1 MSNNRQSVS
10 NYVYNKRR
18 NNNSEPVHNESDFDF
33 TQRNDESRN
42 NSSSSMYNS
51 YVSEND
57 YNSYTTGYSSSNSYQ
72 NGNTFNNYNQ
82 PSQQN
87 NFNNFNN
94 YSQPQQQNNF
104 SDFNN
109 YNQPPQQ
116 NSFNNFNNYSQP
128 SQQNNFNNFNSYNQ
142 PVRQNNFNNNQSVW
156 QTDFGNLNNNYNQ
169 PVQQNYNNN
178 APAGHNAIEVRLP
191 NKTSLS
197 TAITLISFGGLFIL
211 MIGIAIFSAVSGWQG
226 DSLMIV
232 MMSIFFLGFFSI
244 FFSMAFGSQID
255 RRHNLKVC
263 KTQVRGRLV
272 GYDKRRRSHK
282 HHHYTVYAPKYEIFV
297 NNHYEIRTV
306 DDFEKGKTWGEE
318 INLLVN
324 PEGYEAVPAT
334 KDDYPKRSAGEWIG
348 ALILA
353 IFIIAVFGYP
363 ILMMFQSM

>member
-1 MSNNRQSVS
+1 MSDNRQSVS

-18 NNNSEPVHNESDFDF
+18 NNNSQPVHNESDFDF

-72 NGNTFNNYNQ
+72 NGNTFNNQ
-82 PSQQN
+82 PPQQN

-94 YSQPQQQNNF
+94 YSQP
-104 SDFNN
+104 
-109 YNQPPQQ
+109 P
-116 NSFNNFNNYSQP
+116 
-128 SQQNNFNNFNSYNQ
+128 QQNNFNNFNSYNQ
-142 PVRQNNFNNNQSVW
+142 PLRQNNFNNSQSVW

-169 PVQQNYNNN
+169 PVQQNYNNT
-178 APAGHNAIEVRLP
+178 PAGHNAIEVRLP

-211 MIGIAIFSAVSGWQG
+211 MIGIAILSAVSGWQG

-255 RRHNLKVC
+255 RRQNLKKC

-306 DDFEKGKTWGEE
+306 DNFEKGKTWGEE

-324 PEGYEAVPAT
+324 PDGYEAIPAT
-334 KDDYPKRSAGEWIG
+334 KDDFPKRSAGEWIG

-353 IFIIAVFGYP
+353 IFIIIVFGYP

>member
-18 NNNSEPVHNESDFDF
+18 NNNSEPVHNDFDF

-116 NSFNNFNNYSQP
+116 N
-128 SQQNNFNNFNSYNQ
+128 NFNNFNSYNQ

-169 PVQQNYNNN
+169 LVQQNYNNN

-306 DDFEKGKTWGEE
+306 DDFEKGKTWG
-318 INLLVN
+318 
-324 PEGYEAVPAT
+324 AC
-334 KDDYPKRSAGEWIG
+334 
-348 ALILA
+348 
-353 IFIIAVFGYP
+353 
-363 ILMMFQSM
+363 QSRGI

>member
-1 MSNNRQSVS
+1 MVITVKNRFSEVLTIESEVFSMNNNNNRQSIN
-10 NYVYNKRR
+10 NYVYDRRR
-18 NNNSEPVHNESDFDF
+18 NTHSEPAHDESDFDF
-33 TQRNDESRN
+33 TERNDESRN

-72 NGNTFNNYNQ
+72 NGNTFNN
-82 PSQQN
+82 
-87 NFNNFNN
+87 
-94 YSQPQQQNNF
+94 
-104 SDFNN
+104 
-109 YNQPPQQ
+109 QPP
-116 NSFNNFNNYSQP
+116 
-128 SQQNNFNNFNSYNQ
+128 QQNNFNNFNSYNQ
-142 PVRQNNFNNNQSVW
+142 PLRQNNFNNSQSVW

-178 APAGHNAIEVRLP
+178 TPAGHNAIEVRLP

-211 MIGIAIFSAVSGWQG
+211 MIGIAILSAVSGWQG

-255 RRHNLKVC
+255 RRQNLKKC

-306 DDFEKGKTWGEE
+306 DNFEKGKTWGEE

-324 PEGYEAVPAT
+324 PDGYEAIRAT
-334 KDDYPKRSAGEWIG
+334 KDDFPKRSAGEWIG

-353 IFIIAVFGYP
+353 IFIIIVFGYP

>member
-1 MSNNRQSVS
+1 MSDNRQSVS

-18 NNNSEPVHNESDFDF
+18 NNNSQPVHNESDFDF

-72 NGNTFNNYNQ
+72 NGNTFNNQ
-82 PSQQN
+82 PPQQN

-94 YSQPQQQNNF
+94 YSQP
-104 SDFNN
+104 
-109 YNQPPQQ
+109 P
-116 NSFNNFNNYSQP
+116 
-128 SQQNNFNNFNSYNQ
+128 QQNNFNNFNSYNQ
-142 PVRQNNFNNNQSVW
+142 PLRQNNFNNSQSVW

-169 PVQQNYNNN
+169 PVQQNYNNT
-178 APAGHNAIEVRLP
+178 PAGHNAIEVRLP

-211 MIGIAIFSAVSGWQG
+211 MIGIAILSAVSGWQG

-232 MMSIFFLGFFSI
+232 MMSIFFLGFFS
-244 FFSMAFGSQID
+244 MAFGSQID
-255 RRHNLKVC
+255 RRQNLKKC

-306 DDFEKGKTWGEE
+306 DNFEKGKTWGEE

-324 PEGYEAVPAT
+324 PDGYEAIPAT
-334 KDDYPKRSAGEWIG
+334 KDDFPKRSAGEWIG

-353 IFIIAVFGYP
+353 IFIIIVFGYP

>member
-1 MSNNRQSVS
+1 MVITVKNRFSEVLTIESEVFSMNNNNNRQSIN
-10 NYVYNKRR
+10 NYVYDRRR
-18 NNNSEPVHNESDFDF
+18 NTHSEPAHDESDFDF
-33 TQRNDESRN
+33 TERNDESRN

-72 NGNTFNNYNQ
+72 NGNTFNN
-82 PSQQN
+82 
-87 NFNNFNN
+87 
-94 YSQPQQQNNF
+94 
-104 SDFNN
+104 
-109 YNQPPQQ
+109 QPP
-116 NSFNNFNNYSQP
+116 
-128 SQQNNFNNFNSYNQ
+128 QQNNFNNFNSYNQ
-142 PVRQNNFNNNQSVW
+142 PLRQNNFNNSQSVW

-178 APAGHNAIEVRLP
+178 TPAGHNAIEVRLP
-191 NKTSLS
+191 HKTSLS

-211 MIGIAIFSAVSGWQG
+211 MIGIAILSAVSGWQG

-255 RRHNLKVC
+255 RRQNLKKC

-306 DDFEKGKTWGEE
+306 DNFEKGKTWGEE

-324 PEGYEAVPAT
+324 PDGYEAIPAT
-334 KDDYPKRSAGEWIG
+334 KDDFPKRSAGEWIG

-353 IFIIAVFGYP
+353 IFIIIVFGYP

>member
-1 MSNNRQSVS
+1 MSDNRQSVS

-18 NNNSEPVHNESDFDF
+18 NNNSQPVHNESDFDF

-72 NGNTFNNYNQ
+72 NGNTFNNQ
-82 PSQQN
+82 PPQQN

-94 YSQPQQQNNF
+94 YSQP
-104 SDFNN
+104 
-109 YNQPPQQ
+109 P
-116 NSFNNFNNYSQP
+116 
-128 SQQNNFNNFNSYNQ
+128 QQNNFNNFNSYNQ
-142 PVRQNNFNNNQSVW
+142 PLRQNNFNNSQSVW

-178 APAGHNAIEVRLP
+178 TPAGHNAIEVRLP

-211 MIGIAIFSAVSGWQG
+211 MIGIAILSAVSGWQG

-244 FFSMAFGSQID
+244 FFSMAFGS
-255 RRHNLKVC
+255 
-263 KTQVRGRLV
+263 
-272 GYDKRRRSHK
+272 
-282 HHHYTVYAPKYEIFV
+282 
-297 NNHYEIRTV
+297 
-306 DDFEKGKTWGEE
+306 
-318 INLLVN
+318 
-324 PEGYEAVPAT
+324 
-334 KDDYPKRSAGEWIG
+334 
-348 ALILA
+348 
-353 IFIIAVFGYP
+353 
-363 ILMMFQSM
+363 

>member
-72 NGNTFNNYNQ
+72 NGNTFNNQ
-82 PSQQN
+82 PPQQN

-94 YSQPQQQNNF
+94 YSQP
-104 SDFNN
+104 
-109 YNQPPQQ
+109 P
-116 NSFNNFNNYSQP
+116 
-128 SQQNNFNNFNSYNQ
+128 QQNNFNNFNSYNQ
-142 PVRQNNFNNNQSVW
+142 PLRQNNFNNSQSVW

-178 APAGHNAIEVRLP
+178 TPAGHNAIEARLP

-255 RRHNLKVC
+255 RRQNLKKC

-306 DDFEKGKTWGEE
+306 DNFEKGKTWGEE

-324 PEGYEAVPAT
+324 PEGYEAIEINT
-334 KDDYPKRSAGEWIG
+334 EE
-348 ALILA
+348 
-353 IFIIAVFGYP
+353 
-363 ILMMFQSM
+363 